1 MGVYFIGFWWLVFCL
16 SLYIYIYIYKRFIDM
31 IVNCFQTFRVSYTA
45 QANGWKGAYNSTFNL
60 LTKRLLEI
68 QLYNFSRLKIRI

>member
-1 MGVYFIGFWWLVFCL
+1 
-16 SLYIYIYIYKRFIDM
+16 M
-31 IVNCFQTFRVSYTA
+31 IVNCFQTFRVTYTA

-60 LTKRLLEI
+60 PTKPLLEI